1 MERELDRHGDD
12 IEAFDE
18 LGEMR
23 PAQQT
28 ADGQGERKGRER
40 EQVVKS

>member
-18 LGEMR
+18 LGDVAR
-23 PAQQT
+23 GVK
-28 ADGQGERKGRER
+28 GQDERKGRER
-40 EQVVKS
+40 APIVKS